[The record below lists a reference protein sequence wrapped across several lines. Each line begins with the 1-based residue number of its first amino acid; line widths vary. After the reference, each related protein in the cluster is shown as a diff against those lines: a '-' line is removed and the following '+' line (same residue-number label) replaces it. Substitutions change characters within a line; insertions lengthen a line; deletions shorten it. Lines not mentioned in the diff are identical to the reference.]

1 MPKWRNAK
9 IATSTLCDGA
19 RWYRRLAGYV
29 KRSHTVHLSHSF
41 LFGKKYPSEMAE
53 ADESLENNALIADS
67 SSSMTVQEQ
76 ETIVGLRDG
85 NTMRKKARE
94 RRQN

>member
-1 MPKWRNAK
+1 
-9 IATSTLCDGA
+9 
-19 RWYRRLAGYV
+19 
-29 KRSHTVHLSHSF
+29 
-41 LFGKKYPSEMAE
+41 MAE